1 MEVRIRSLM
10 LGCCWAPILRYS
22 LKKKKK
28 KDPRDGMRLASQV
41 SKAQAPPRAEQ
52 SSWSDYTCRAG
63 LSVLGSPAASKGG
76 RDSLRPR
83 SNAKCVSHQNPGTS
97 AKPSLMY
104 SVFLK
109 PKAYLT
115 LKHWCGLK
123 LLLQKWDL
131 KKVTILRVGN
141 PQHHSLPQLYFFSC
155 PSHIKT
161 RSPQTRLH
169 VSVSLE

>member
-1 MEVRIRSLM
+1 MRVRSLT

-22 LKKKKK
+22 LKKKK

-76 RDSLRPR
+76 RDSLRPC

-97 AKPSLMY
+97 TKPSLMY

-109 PKAYLT
+109 PEAYLT
-115 LKHWCGLK
+115 LKQWCGLK
-123 LLLQKWDL
+123 LLLQKMGSYKSNNFKSGKSPTSQLTPALLFFPVPPTSRLD
-131 KKVTILRVGN
+131 
-141 PQHHSLPQLYFFSC
+141 HHRQDS
-155 PSHIKT
+155 T
-161 RSPQTRLH
+161 
-169 VSVSLE
+169 

>member
-1 MEVRIRSLM
+1 M

-22 LKKKKK
+22 FKK
-28 KDPRDGMRLASQV
+28 KDPRDGMRFTSQV
-41 SKAQAPPRAEQ
+41 SRAQAPPQADQ
-52 SSWSDYTCRAG
+52 SSRSDYTCRAG

-76 RDSLRPR
+76 RDSLRPH

-97 AKPSLMY
+97 TKPSLLY
-104 SVFLK
+104 SMFLQ
-109 PKAYLT
+109 PEAHLT

-123 LLLQKWDL
+123 LLSQKWNL

-141 PQHHSLPQLYFFSC
+141 PQHHSLPRLYFFSR